1 VKRSTLLYLV
11 TAAICIAI
19 GLLVGLRT
27 KAPDITPTAQAAPAL
42 QQLLAETLPNAA
54 GKLEP
59 LSQWHGQILVINF
72 WATWCAPCVNEMP
85 ALSSLQ
91 TELRGKKIQIIG
103 IGIDSAK
110 NIAEF
115 ADKYPISYPL
125 YVSGMAGSKFSRAFG
140 NQAGGLPFTV
150 VVGSD
155 GQIRKT
161 YLGQLDIAVLRSDLL
176 AL

>member
-1 VKRSTLLYLV
+1 
-11 TAAICIAI
+11 
-19 GLLVGLRT
+19 
-27 KAPDITPTAQAAPAL
+27 
-42 QQLLAETLPNAA
+42 
-54 GKLEP
+54 
-59 LSQWHGQILVINF
+59 
-72 WATWCAPCVNEMP
+72 MP

-161 YLGQLDIAVLRSDLL
+161 YLGQLDIATLRSDLL